1 MASVTTPTINK
12 IIRLNNYDLL
22 GTKCKKYNMYM
33 CLDTL
38 QLWYD
43 ESDSK
48 RTLYG
53 YVGVDT
59 VNDLK
64 NNLIPEFGVTYYCW
78 ESNSLWLWMNRWI
91 CIYTDNKYPSAYRTD
106 NDYIEA
112 VYLNDQ
118 QPTIVDNNGLLRDG
132 SVVIRDANRII
143 KGRLYVSDT
152 QDNLVISSYLG
163 GGVRLLPNG
172 AFSTDGELYID
183 DDAKSHIRGEWNV
196 LNNEIYVD
204 YKEKPDSDKNEFRDS
219 THRYRVWHEGNLKLS
234 SFDLTGEN
242 IYNKLIDAQKDGTL
256 PDPLELNVSK
266 LNGLK
271 STDFALKT
279 HIHKSTDISDFKTA
293 SQANASSLLI
303 DKLTNMNF
311 KGARITYDSKTEKY
325 TLSTNNF
332 VLTYTGGATG
342 QGTVT
347 NNSNTSIALTVDPTK
362 HVHQDLIDRIKIIE
376 DKEAG
381 ELDNYYN
388 KQETEDLLAD
398 MFSATPEEG
407 KALLVDKDGNLP
419 ANALTA
425 SDLNH
430 DTRLELLGD
439 ILGDVTFGYDKTH
452 LTLTTDASPIVSDTP
467 EPGKALKLDADGNL
481 PTKSYSSKKLDH
493 NITVKLIG
501 DVEGNATLDTA
512 TNSLQITTKIGSTA
526 ENAVPW
532 SAVGRDVASLV
543 DGRVPL
549 AQLPEGIMSS
559 LKLIGMWNGSSVP
572 TTTPE
577 EGQTWVIASKVTIGG
592 KNYNAGD
599 WIYYYNSSWNRADL
613 GTSVKSVNGVSGE
626 NITLDYSHMGAISD
640 DYINY
645 IVGATIPANK
655 IVVTDK
661 NGHIAGATVDKL
673 TDKFE
678 FKTTGGDID
687 IDTTSINTETDGSKD
702 LDVTFKIT
710 EDGYT
715 NITNKIQRTIK
726 VNGTTQSFRKNLN
739 FKGNI
744 DVADNSG
751 IDTLELTFKN
761 EADNILYF
769 DGSKPASSDFLS
781 KLTSK
786 FELKDTEPFYIA
798 YRDANNR
805 IQLVGINGSIADAAD
820 NTTISIPTGEYS
832 TVLESNKVITKVAT
846 ANITFDSGGNISNFT
861 ITRTNSTAQALPI
874 SGGTVTDEISY
885 KTNLDLKLANNGVSS
900 GISYPTMFHIKD
912 KNNYT
917 MVRLEGYIESNGNVG
932 SKWYVDNYAVGGTSY
947 IARKGIRM
955 SLDKSGN
962 MTYYID
968 DPSKFCSAISAV
980 NKAGDTMTGTL
991 SSSKT
996 TTTFLAG
1003 NQGQTIINSTAANGS
1018 YTMLA
1023 KLNSTNGKFTEGVHQ
1038 DKYLLQYTANS
1049 IVSAGTNSVTKS
1061 VTLLDEAGNSSFPGR
1076 VSCAALTV
1084 NGRKVFM
1091 QSGTPSG
1098 AANGDIWIVTK

>member
-12 IIRLNNYDLL
+12 IIRLKNYDLL
-22 GTKCKKYNMYM
+22 GTQCKKYNMYM

-48 RTLYG
+48 RVLYA

-59 VNDLK
+59 VNDLQK
-64 NNLIPEFGVTYYCW
+64 NLIPELGTTYYCW

-91 CIYTDNKYPSAYRTD
+91 CLYTDGKYPSAYRTD
-106 NDYIEA
+106 NGYIEE
-112 VYLNDQ
+112 VYLSDD

-132 SVVIRDANRII
+132 SVVVRDANRII
-143 KGRLYVSDT
+143 KGRLYISDSM
-152 QDNLVISSYLG
+152 DNLVISSYLG
-163 GGVRLLPNG
+163 GGVRILPNG
-172 AFSTDGELYID
+172 AFSSDGELYID
-183 DDAKSHIRGEWNV
+183 DDARAYIRGEWNV
-196 LNNEIYVD
+196 RNHEIYVD
-204 YKEKPDSDKNEFRDS
+204 YTEKPNEDKNEYRDS

-242 IYNKLIDAQKDGTL
+242 IYNKIIDAQKNGTL
-256 PDPLELNVSK
+256 PDPLVLNVDR
-266 LNGLK
+266 LNGLH
-271 STDFALKT
+271 STDFALKSHVHT
-279 HIHKSTDISDFKTA
+279 TSEISDFKEATKA
-293 SQANASSLLI
+293 AAEAVLKNR
-303 DKLTNMNF
+303 LTNMIF
-311 KGARITYDSKTEKY
+311 KGAKITWVEASKKFM
-325 TLSTNNF
+325 LSTDNF
-332 VLTYTGGATG
+332 ILTLTGGVTG

-347 NNSNTSIALTVDPTK
+347 NNTNTTIAVTVDPNK
-362 HVHQDLIDRIKIIE
+362 HKHKDITDRLDKLEKGGEADLS
-376 DKEAG
+376 
-381 ELDNYYN
+381 NYYN
-388 KQETEDLLAD
+388 KQEVDKNISD
-398 MFSATPEEG
+398 MFSATPIQG
-407 KALLVDKDGNLP
+407 KALLVDKNKNLP
-419 ANALTA
+419 GNALTA
-425 SDLNH
+425 SDLDH
-430 DTRLELLGD
+430 DTELELDGD
-439 ILGDVTFGYDKTH
+439 ITGAVTFGYDLTR
-452 LTLTTDASPIVSDTP
+452 LTLTTDASKIVSDTATA
-467 EPGKALKLDADGNL
+467 GKALKLDSNAEL
-481 PTKSYSSKKLDH
+481 PATSYKAKQLDH
-493 NITVKLIG
+493 DIEFNITGAVTG
-501 DVEGNATLDTA
+501 RATLDTSQSSF
-512 TNSLQITTKIGSTA
+512 TINTTIPSGSKILTKDDLGVT
-526 ENAVPW
+526 
-532 SAVGRDVASLV
+532 VASLGS
-543 DGRVPL
+543 DGKVL
-549 AQLPEGIMSS
+549 SSQLPD
-559 LKLIGMWNGSSVP
+559 
-572 TTTPE
+572 T
-577 EGQTWVIASKVTIGG
+577 AIGG
-592 KNYNAGD
+592 MKIVDTWSGGIAPSTKPGEGNVWYVDTDCTFNGKSYKAGD
-599 WIYYYNSSWNRADL
+599 WIYYHNSSWNRADL
-613 GTSVKSVNGVSGE
+613 GVSVKSVNGKSGE
-626 NITLDYSHMGAISD
+626 SITLTPADVKAISE
-640 DYINY
+640 DYIGY
-645 IVGATIPANK
+645 TIGADIPQNK

-661 NGHIAGATVDKL
+661 YGHIAGATVDKL

-874 SGGTVTDEISY
+874 SGGTVTGEISY

-900 GISYPTMFHIKD
+900 GISYPTMFHLKD

-932 SKWYVDNYAVGGTSY
+932 SKWYVDNYAVGGTSS

-962 MTYYID
+962 LKYYID
-968 DPSKFCSAISAV
+968 DAANFRSAISAV
-980 NKAGDTMTGTL
+980 NKSGDTMTGTL

-996 TTTFLAG
+996 TSTFLAG

-1023 KLNSTNGKFTEGVHQ
+1023 KLNSTNGKFTEGVYQ

-1049 IVSAGTNSVTKS
+1049 TISAGTNSVTKS
-1061 VTLLDEAGNSSFPGR
+1061 VTLLNEAGNSSFPGR